1 MARMEMDWNLKNWGK
16 RFQDVSM
23 RLQRQCSEWITLATT
38 NFRIVWAKNLPNP
51 RDRAPLTLLNT
62 RNEART
68 FFVLA
73 VFCNLSLD
81 FHSSYCSITFIFPLS
96 VLSSFFH
103 THCFQLVCG
112 TALAGL
118 AAPLAP
124 FCPFS
129 PLLPW
134 FPTSPRSPFMPIL
147 PGAPLFPRGPSGP
160 LSPFGPSIPSAP
172 LSPVCPFAPSLP
184 WGPCDPGTPGIP
196 GMPFDPGMPGKPWP
210 IMDF

>member
-1 MARMEMDWNLKNWGK
+1 MFPCVFKKIDINGYGLFYLVELRLY
-16 RFQDVSM
+16 FPLDV
-23 RLQRQCSEWITLATT
+23 QRQCSEWITLATT

-124 FCPFS
+124 FCPLS
-129 PLLPW
+129 PLLP
-134 FPTSPRSPFMPIL
+134 
-147 PGAPLFPRGPSGP
+147 
-160 LSPFGPSIPSAP
+160 
-172 LSPVCPFAPSLP
+172 
-184 WGPCDPGTPGIP
+184 
-196 GMPFDPGMPGKPWP
+196 
-210 IMDF
+210 